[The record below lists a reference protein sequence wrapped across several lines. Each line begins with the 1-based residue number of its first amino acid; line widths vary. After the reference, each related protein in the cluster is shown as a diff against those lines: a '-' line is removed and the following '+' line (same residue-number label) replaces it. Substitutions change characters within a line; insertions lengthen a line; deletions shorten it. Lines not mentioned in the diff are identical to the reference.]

1 MTDVRTVAI
10 ATENELGL
18 NARCFSAWQV
28 RPVSSVTSEGS
39 FPATSRGGV
48 WPRLS
53 ALLLWIFG
61 KQQRLG
67 IGQIFNP
74 NDPNGWFQE
83 PSLPGQLVP
92 CVSLFIL
99 FFLQVH
105 TQFSPASSP
114 LSIPRHFHPH
124 KMLPNLAGANA
135 EKKIAHFHDRCVRS
149 QRWNHRRPTWNAMIP
164 NGSEFPRM
172 DAL

>member
-1 MTDVRTVAI
+1 MTDVRTVAM

-61 KQQRLG
+61 KQHRLG
-67 IGQIFNP
+67 IGQILNP

-135 EKKIAHFHDRCVRS
+135 EKKCTLP
-149 QRWNHRRPTWNAMIP
+149 RPVCKV
-164 NGSEFPRM
+164 SEMESSPANLKRN
-172 DAL
+172 DSK